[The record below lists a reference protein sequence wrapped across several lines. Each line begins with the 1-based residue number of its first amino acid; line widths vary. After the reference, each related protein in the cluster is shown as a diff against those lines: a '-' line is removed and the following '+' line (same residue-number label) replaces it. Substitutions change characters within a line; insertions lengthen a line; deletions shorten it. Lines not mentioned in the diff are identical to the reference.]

1 MFGIDDSVLAV
12 GNLELWP
19 SERQVFVAGQR
30 VGVAPRE
37 FDVLLALAACH
48 GHVVAREH
56 LYRNVWGR
64 GPGPRDRSLDFHV
77 SRIRQHLREAA
88 PGWTYIHTHFR
99 HGYRL
104 EPEPSGRG
112 RRGRAK

>member
-1 MFGIDDSVLAV
+1 MAQATRNRPRARRSPGSRSTVADLSMFGIDDSVLAV

-64 GPGPRDRSLDFHV
+64 GTGT
-77 SRIRQHLREAA
+77 A
-88 PGWTYIHTHFR
+88 
-99 HGYRL
+99 
-104 EPEPSGRG
+104 
-112 RRGRAK
+112 